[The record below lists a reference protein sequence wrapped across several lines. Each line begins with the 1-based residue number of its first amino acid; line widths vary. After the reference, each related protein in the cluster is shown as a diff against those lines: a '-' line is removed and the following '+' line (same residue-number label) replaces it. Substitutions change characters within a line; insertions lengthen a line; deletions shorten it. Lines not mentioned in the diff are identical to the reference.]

1 MIRVN
6 IDGKEIELEKPVTIL
21 EAARKAG
28 ITIPTLCHFE
38 GLRPYGG
45 CRLCL
50 VEVEKMPRLQ
60 TSCTVM
66 VVDGMSVK
74 TETEQIRKARRA
86 MLEFLLINHPLDCP
100 YCDKAGECKLQDL
113 VARYGPDAGRFT
125 EGKRRHPESIDDPF
139 IVRNM
144 ERCVLCTRCVRMCN
158 DLQGAY
164 AITVTGRGGHSFVEP
179 FRNDRYDCEYCG
191 NCLTVCPVGAI
202 MSKLHRYSYR
212 AWFVE
217 KEVESVCGYCGVG
230 CTMYLQVRENSII
243 RTIPKMG
250 HGLNNGLLCVR
261 GRFGYDYI
269 DAGDRLS
276 TPLIRRDG
284 ELTPVDWE
292 EAISYVA
299 ERLKD
304 IKESY
309 GGSAIGAVASGRCTN
324 EDNYML
330 QKLIRFGLGSNNI
343 DSTARFYFAPAV
355 SFLERIFGQGIT
367 ANLIPG
373 IANSDGVLVAGGD
386 PTAINPILGLQVRAS
401 WRNGGKVV
409 VLGPSGGLKRF
420 VDYELIT
427 PPVAEEVVLSAITA
441 RLLDEREL
449 SGENRLVEEK
459 IRMLRYPSDQ
469 ELELAGVSPD
479 TVLMVARDLLKMTT
493 PTVIIGP
500 DILMRGRASKSLF
513 LLGAIAYIINARI
526 FVLSEKPNYQGLM
539 DMGCT
544 PTSLPGGRP
553 IEFEMFRHKIE
564 DALGLK
570 VPTEKGLTLFEMIDQ
585 AGRGDLKALYVMG
598 ENPLFNF
605 PDSARVRDA
614 LGKLELLIVQ
624 DIYMTETARIADVV
638 LPAAGWSEKDGT
650 FTNLGRRLQRVRSA
664 RKAIHGREDWRIIA
678 EIAKRIG
685 LENSYRDVEEV
696 WEEISHLSPLHAGL
710 SYEDIAH
717 GPIWP
722 YHGEPL
728 RGIEGEFSVEGID
741 NLPELPSG
749 DTQYI
754 SQERPLY
761 HSGTLSRR
769 SMSLLSIYPEP
780 SLKVNSSLSESLG
793 LSEGERVKIT
803 SERGA
808 LELKVRIDSDLPEGE
823 VLLSN
828 IFEGAGF
835 MGLTGYSVDPC
846 LGSVCIEPRAVRIE
860 KVEQ

>member
-1 MIRVN
+1 
-6 IDGKEIELEKPVTIL
+6 
-21 EAARKAG
+21 
-28 ITIPTLCHFE
+28 
-38 GLRPYGG
+38 
-45 CRLCL
+45 
-50 VEVEKMPRLQ
+50 
-60 TSCTVM
+60 
-66 VVDGMSVK
+66 
-74 TETEQIRKARRA
+74 
-86 MLEFLLINHPLDCP
+86 
-100 YCDKAGECKLQDL
+100 
-113 VARYGPDAGRFT
+113 
-125 EGKRRHPESIDDPF
+125 
-139 IVRNM
+139 
-144 ERCVLCTRCVRMCN
+144 
-158 DLQGAY
+158 
-164 AITVTGRGGHSFVEP
+164 
-179 FRNDRYDCEYCG
+179 
-191 NCLTVCPVGAI
+191 
-202 MSKLHRYSYR
+202 
-212 AWFVE
+212 
-217 KEVESVCGYCGVG
+217 
-230 CTMYLQVRENSII
+230 
-243 RTIPKMG
+243 
-250 HGLNNGLLCVR
+250 
-261 GRFGYDYI
+261 
-269 DAGDRLS
+269 
-276 TPLIRRDG
+276 
-284 ELTPVDWE
+284 
-292 EAISYVA
+292 
-299 ERLKD
+299 
-304 IKESY
+304 
-309 GGSAIGAVASGRCTN
+309 
-324 EDNYML
+324 
-330 QKLIRFGLGSNNI
+330 
-343 DSTARFYFAPAV
+343 
-355 SFLERIFGQGIT
+355 
-367 ANLIPG
+367 
-373 IANSDGVLVAGGD
+373 
-386 PTAINPILGLQVRAS
+386 
-401 WRNGGKVV
+401 
-409 VLGPSGGLKRF
+409 
-420 VDYELIT
+420 
-427 PPVAEEVVLSAITA
+427 
-441 RLLDEREL
+441 
-449 SGENRLVEEK
+449 
-459 IRMLRYPSDQ
+459 
-469 ELELAGVSPD
+469 
-479 TVLMVARDLLKMTT
+479 
-493 PTVIIGP
+493 
-500 DILMRGRASKSLF
+500 
-513 LLGAIAYIINARI
+513 
-526 FVLSEKPNYQGLM
+526 
-539 DMGCT
+539 
-544 PTSLPGGRP
+544 
-553 IEFEMFRHKIE
+553 
-564 DALGLK
+564 
-570 VPTEKGLTLFEMIDQ
+570 
-585 AGRGDLKALYVMG
+585 MG